1 MRVFWFCS
9 KGKRNGRRPP
19 GNEAAGRGRTGATGG
34 GKTGNRRGKPRKNR
48 LAAWAFLL
56 AAATV
61 GAQECGERLWPG
73 NIPVGGTPRGYLC
86 LVIDDFGY
94 NGDGTEE
101 MLALDVPLTAAILP
115 FSAHSA
121 ADAQRVA
128 AAGKEAIIH
137 MPMESLTGKPEWVGD
152 RGVFVGMSREE
163 IAARVDEA
171 LEAVPLAVGLN
182 NHMGSA
188 VMEDEAALEAV
199 VAALADRGL
208 IFVDS
213 RTTPKSRAG
222 DLCRAAGVPLLSRSI
237 FLDST
242 DDEAVVRRQLERA
255 GQMALSTGSALAIG
269 HVGPEGGVITARA
282 IAALAPRLR
291 EQGVELVTLTQLADL
306 LENDGRGLSQTGGL

>member
-9 KGKRNGRRPP
+9 KGIRNGGRPP
-19 GNEAAGRGRTGATGG
+19 GNEAAGLGRTGATGG
-34 GKTGNRRGKPRKNR
+34 GKTGNRRRKLRKNR

-86 LVIDDFGY
+86 IVIDDFGY

-121 ADAQRVA
+121 ADAQRVS

-171 LEAVPLAVGLN
+171 LETVPLAVGLN